1 MEAKMIHPTAIVS
14 PHAKVGKDVEIGAYT
29 IIGEDVT
36 IGDGTTIGPH
46 TVIEPHVAIGPQCRI
61 FQFAAIGAIPQDLKF
76 GGEKS
81 VVEIGPNVTIRE
93 FVTIHRGTEAGGG
106 ITKIGEKSF
115 LMAYTHVAHDCKVGT
130 MVVLANNTTL
140 AGHITIGDYAT
151 VGGLV
156 AIHQFVRVGDY
167 AFVGGKSAVV
177 KDVPPYVI
185 AAGDRAVLHGLNR
198 VGLKRHGFSSNS
210 LTALK
215 KTYRILFRYGLTLNE
230 AIERVHAQV
239 ELVPEVKNLITF
251 IQQSSRGVTR

>member
-1 MEAKMIHPTAIVS
+1 MIHPSAIISPRATIEDDVS
-14 PHAKVGKDVEIGAYT
+14 IGAFS
-29 IIGEDVT
+29 IVGEDVH
-36 IGDGTTIGPH
+36 IGEGTWIGPH
-46 TVIEPHVAIGPQCRI
+46 VVIDPFVTIGRRCRI

-76 GGEKS
+76 GGERS
-81 VVEIGPNVTIRE
+81 RVDIGPEVTIRE
-93 FVTIHRGTEAGGG
+93 FVTVHRGTKPGGG
-106 ITKIGEKSF
+106 VTEVGEKSF
-115 LMAYTHVAHDCKVGT
+115 LMAYTHIAHDCHVGK

-140 AGHITIGDYAT
+140 AGHITIGNHAT

-198 VGLKRHGFSSNS
+198 VGLKRHGFTEPT
-210 LTALK
+210 LAALK

-230 AIERVHAQV
+230 AIERVHAEV
-239 ELVPEVKNLITF
+239 EMVPEVERF
-251 IQQSSRGVTR
+251 IGFIKASSRGVTR

>member
-1 MEAKMIHPTAIVS
+1 MIHPSAIIS
-14 PHAKVGKDVEIGAYT
+14 PAAT
-29 IIGEDVT
+29 IGEDVKIGAYSVIGENVT
-36 IGDGTTIGPH
+36 IGKGTWIGPH
-46 TVIEPHVAIGPQCRI
+46 VVIDPFVSIGPGCRI

-76 GGEKS
+76 GGEESYVK
-81 VVEIGPNVTIRE
+81 IGANVTIRE
-93 FVTIHRGTEAGGG
+93 FVTIHRGTEPGGG
-106 ITKIGEKSF
+106 ITDVGEQTF
-115 LMAYTHVAHDCKVGT
+115 LMAYTHIAHDCRVGK

-140 AGHITIGDYAT
+140 AGHITIGDHAT

-156 AIHQFVRVGDY
+156 AIHQFVRIGDY

-198 VGLKRHGFSSNS
+198 VGLKRYGFSERA

-230 AIERVHAQV
+230 AIARVQAEV
-239 ELVPEVKNLITF
+239 EMVPEVENF
-251 IQQSSRGVTR
+251 IAFIRASSRGVTR